1 MNRLSTEQISQENQ
15 NSDSSAVTSLQ
26 LSHRALSD
34 VSCLNAFCNLERLDL
49 SFNNLSTLEGLK
61 SCINLKWLSVAQNK
75 LQSLKGV
82 QGLSKLTVLNACRNK
97 LTSMDEVR
105 SLISLRALIL
115 NDNDIDS
122 ICRLDQL
129 KYLNTLVLSRNPICD
144 IGVSLMKV
152 KSITKLS
159 LSNCKFQSVGSSL
172 MFCTDLKE
180 LRLAHNEIMILPSE
194 LAHNVKLQN
203 LDLGNNLISNWSAL
217 KVLSTLHSLK
227 NLNLQGNP
235 IVEKDNLAR
244 KINTLVPNV
253 SIFNGKRAGRGKMN
267 KISGNY
273 DSSINKDDLEVEKD
287 VRRKKRKTTESSE
300 KSALSH
306 SKDENP
312 LINDI
317 DPKVKKEPEQKNVK
331 SNEKVSKKIVSTLNR
346 DENRSSHTTDLVVE
360 NVEETKLEGI
370 DNGDTP
376 FMELIMSSN
385 ARNPKDGDEKKRDH
399 RAAQDV
405 KPFDGLVMVSSKKKK
420 STKNSGIDS
429 SAIELLLQKPE
440 VGLGGP
446 STWDA

>member
-180 LRLAHNEIMILPSE
+180 LRLAHNEIM
-194 LAHNVKLQN
+194 
-203 LDLGNNLISNWSAL
+203 
-217 KVLSTLHSLK
+217 VLSTLHSLK